1 MNMYNKTRKVAGLI
15 FLAARLL
22 DRICGQVN
30 LLPEL

>member
-22 DRICGQVN
+22 DYICGEIF

>member
-1 MNMYNKTRKVAGLI
+1 MNMYNKTRKVAGLV

-22 DRICGQVN
+22 DLICRHVN